1 MRARLSPVRNPAPR
15 HARRQKPAPKITF
28 GIRGK
33 RITISQEPHTP
44 AALMPP
50 AKSKPPAAAGPPPAS
65 KSAADPIQRM
75 SVTIPQSLLESLDR
89 MVVDRGFENRSQA
102 VAELIHDG
110 ITDYR
115 QDTGN
120 EVMAGSI
127 TLFYDQTRN
136 NLLTQLAELQRRH
149 VAEVISSLHVQL
161 ERNFMM
167 EVILVQGPA
176 QKLKH
181 ITDAL
186 VACKGVKAGKLTLT
200 SALLPP
206 LHDKP
211 RRSPKTKPTA

>member
-1 MRARLSPVRNPAPR
+1 MPATKSRASSR
-15 HARRQKPAPKITF
+15 
-28 GIRGK
+28 
-33 RITISQEPHTP
+33 
-44 AALMPP
+44 
-50 AKSKPPAAAGPPPAS
+50 PAS
-65 KSAADPIQRM
+65 PPGVKSIPDPIQRM

-89 MVVDRGFENRSQA
+89 LVVERGFENRSQA
-102 VAELIHDG
+102 VADLIHDG

-120 EVMAGSI
+120 EIMAGSI
-127 TLFYDQTRN
+127 TLFYDQTKN

-149 VAEVISSLHVQL
+149 VSEVISSLHVQL

-200 SALLPP
+200 STLLPP

-211 RRSPKTKPTA
+211 RRSPKSKPRP